1 MASSILDNLDKL
13 AGKTLLVRVDF
24 NCPLVDGKVADSTR
38 IDRVLPGLKQ
48 LTQAGAGLV
57 LLSHLGRP
65 KGKVV
70 SDFSLQPV
78 CDYLSSALGYTVPLI
93 DELNGAVRPKS
104 GQMVMAENLRFWAEE
119 EANDEGFA
127 QQLAAL
133 GDIYVNDAFSC
144 AHRAHASTHALACQ
158 LPAFAG
164 PVMAAELEALG
175 AALTEPHRPVAAVV
189 GGAKVSTKLAVLSH
203 LIEKVDVLLL
213 GGGMAN
219 TFLAAKGIDM
229 GASLREADLVTTAAE
244 IMATAER
251 KGCQLILPEDGL
263 AATEFKARAPHRQIP
278 NGDILA
284 TEMMLD
290 IGPIAI
296 GRYQQALAEVRTV
309 LWNGPMG
316 AFEISPFDTATVA
329 LARFVASATQAGDLL
344 SVAGGGDTVAAL
356 NHAGVT
362 DKFSYVSLAGGA
374 FLEYIEG
381 KTLPGV
387 AVLPEQ
393 PISIS

>member
-1 MASSILDNLDKL
+1 MALSILDDLEQL
-13 AGKTLLVRVDF
+13 SGKTLLVRVDF
-24 NCPLVDGKVADSTR
+24 NCPLSDGKVADATR

-48 LTQAGAGLV
+48 LAEAGAGLV

-65 KGKVV
+65 KGQRVPQ
-70 SDFSLQPV
+70 FSLQPI
-78 CDYLSSALGYTVPLI
+78 CDYLSVALGYPVPLI
-93 DELNGAVRPKS
+93 TEPEDAVRPS
-104 GQMVMAENLRFWAEE
+104 AGQMVMIENLRFWAEE
-119 EANDEGFA
+119 EANDDGFA
-127 QQLAAL
+127 ARLAGL

-144 AHRAHASTHALACQ
+144 AHRAHASTHALARH
-158 LPAFAG
+158 LPSFAG

-175 AALTEPHRPVAAVV
+175 AALGQPQRPVAAVV
-189 GGAKVSTKLAVLSH
+189 GGAKVSTKLAVLTH
-203 LIEKVDVLLL
+203 LIDKVDILLL

-219 TFLAAKGIDM
+219 TFLAAKGVNM
-229 GASLREADLVTTAAE
+229 GASLMEADLVDTASE
-244 IMATAER
+244 IIAAADK
-251 KGCQLILPEDGL
+251 KGCQLFLPEDGL
-263 AATEFKARAPHRQIP
+263 AATEFKAGAAHRQIP
-278 NGDILA
+278 NEAILA

-290 IGPIAI
+290 IGPAAI
-296 GRYQQALAEVRTV
+296 SQYQQALAGVRTV

-316 AFEISPFDTATVA
+316 AFEINPFDSATVA
-329 LARFVASATQAGDLL
+329 LARAVATATEAGELL

-387 AVLPEQ
+387 AVLAE
-393 PISIS
+393 

>member
-1 MASSILDNLDKL
+1 MALSILDNLQQL

-24 NCPLVDGKVADSTR
+24 NCPLADGKVADTTR

-48 LTQAGAGLV
+48 LVEAGAGLV

-65 KGKVV
+65 KGQRVPQ
-70 SDFSLQPV
+70 FSLQPV
-78 CDYLSSALGYTVPLI
+78 CDYLSTVLGYTVPLLPNL
-93 DELNGAVRPKS
+93 DGPARPAA
-104 GQMVMAENLRFWAEE
+104 GQMVMIENLRFWAEE

-127 QQLAAL
+127 ERLAAL

-144 AHRAHASTHALACQ
+144 AHRAHASTHALACH
-158 LPAFAG
+158 LPAFTG
-164 PVMAAELEALG
+164 PVMAAELQALG
-175 AALTEPHRPVAAVV
+175 AALDQPQRPVAAVV
-189 GGAKVSTKLAVLSH
+189 GGAKVSTKLAVLTH
-203 LIEKVDVLLL
+203 LINKVDRLLL

-229 GASLREADLVTTAAE
+229 GASLMEVDLVDTAAE
-244 IMATAER
+244 IIAAADK
-251 KGCQLILPEDGL
+251 KGCQLFLPEDGL
-263 AATEFKARAPHRQIP
+263 AAAEFKAGATYRQIP
-278 NGDILA
+278 NNDILA

-290 IGPIAI
+290 IGPKAI
-296 GRYQQALAEVRTV
+296 SQYQQALAGVRTV

-316 AFEISPFDTATVA
+316 AFEIAPFDTATVA
-329 LARFVASATQAGDLL
+329 LAQAVAKATEAGEVL

-356 NHAGVT
+356 NHAGVS

-381 KTLPGV
+381 KTLPGI
-387 AVLPEQ
+387 AVLEK
-393 PISIS
+393 

>member
-1 MASSILDNLDKL
+1 MALSILDNLEQL
-13 AGKTLLVRVDF
+13 SGKTLLVRVDF
-24 NCPLVDGKVADSTR
+24 NCPLADGKVADATR

-48 LTQAGAGLV
+48 LAEAGAGLV

-65 KGKVV
+65 KGQRVPQ
-70 SDFSLQPV
+70 FSLQPI
-78 CDYLSSALGYTVPLI
+78 CDYLSVALGYPVPLI
-93 DELNGAVRPKS
+93 TEPEDAVRPS
-104 GQMVMAENLRFWAEE
+104 AGQMVMIENLRFWAEE
-119 EANDEGFA
+119 EANDDGFA
-127 QQLAAL
+127 ARLAGL

-144 AHRAHASTHALACQ
+144 AHRAHASTHALARH
-158 LPAFAG
+158 LPSFAG

-175 AALTEPHRPVAAVV
+175 AALGQPQRPVAAVV
-189 GGAKVSTKLAVLSH
+189 GGAKVSTKLAVLTH
-203 LIEKVDVLLL
+203 LIDKVDILLL

-219 TFLAAKGIDM
+219 TFLAAKGVNM
-229 GASLREADLVTTAAE
+229 GASLMEADLVDTASE
-244 IMATAER
+244 IIAAADK
-251 KGCQLILPEDGL
+251 KGCQLFLPEDGL
-263 AATEFKARAPHRQIP
+263 AATEFKAGAAHRQIP
-278 NGDILA
+278 NEAILA

-290 IGPIAI
+290 IGPAAI
-296 GRYQQALAEVRTV
+296 SQYQQALAGVHTV

-316 AFEISPFDTATVA
+316 AFEINPFDTATVA
-329 LARFVASATQAGDLL
+329 LARAVATATEAGELL

-387 AVLPEQ
+387 AVLAE
-393 PISIS
+393 

>member
-1 MASSILDNLDKL
+1 MALSILDNLEQL
-13 AGKTLLVRVDF
+13 SGKTLLVRVDF
-24 NCPLVDGKVADSTR
+24 NCPLADGKVADATR

-48 LTQAGAGLV
+48 LAEAGAGLV

-65 KGKVV
+65 KGQRVPQ
-70 SDFSLQPV
+70 FSLQPI
-78 CDYLSSALGYTVPLI
+78 CDYLSVALGYPVPLI
-93 DELNGAVRPKS
+93 TEPEDAVRPS
-104 GQMVMAENLRFWAEE
+104 AGQMVMIENLRFWAEE
-119 EANDEGFA
+119 EANDDGFA
-127 QQLAAL
+127 ARLAGL

-144 AHRAHASTHALACQ
+144 AHRAHASTHALARH
-158 LPAFAG
+158 LPSFAG

-175 AALTEPHRPVAAVV
+175 AALGQPQRPVAAVV
-189 GGAKVSTKLAVLSH
+189 GGAKVSTKLAVLTH
-203 LIEKVDVLLL
+203 LIDKVDILLL

-219 TFLAAKGIDM
+219 TFLAAKGVNM
-229 GASLREADLVTTAAE
+229 GASLMEADLVDTASE
-244 IMATAER
+244 IIAAADK
-251 KGCQLILPEDGL
+251 KGCQLFLPEDGL
-263 AATEFKARAPHRQIP
+263 AATEFKAGAAHRQIP
-278 NGDILA
+278 NESILA

-290 IGPIAI
+290 IGPAAI
-296 GRYQQALAEVRTV
+296 SQYQQALAGVRTV

-316 AFEISPFDTATVA
+316 AFEINPFDTATVA
-329 LARFVASATQAGDLL
+329 LARAVATATEAGELL

-387 AVLPEQ
+387 AVLAE
-393 PISIS
+393 